1 VTGPAERRRDPQND
15 DDLAKETLS
24 RVILGEVAVLVNER
38 KTAGSYQVT
47 FDGGGLASGTYFYRL
62 VAGNH
67 VETKKLLLMR

>member
-38 KTAGSYQVT
+38 KPAGTYQVE
-47 FDGGGLASGTYFYRL
+47 FDGAGLSSGVYFYHL
-62 VAGNH
+62 NADGNIQ
-67 VETKKLLLMR
+67 TKKMILEK